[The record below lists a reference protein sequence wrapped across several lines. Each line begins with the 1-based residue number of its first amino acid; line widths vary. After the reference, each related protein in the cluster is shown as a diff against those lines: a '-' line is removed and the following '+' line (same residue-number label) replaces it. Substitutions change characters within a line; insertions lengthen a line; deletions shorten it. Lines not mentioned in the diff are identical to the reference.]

1 MLNLLTGM
9 MADIIERI
17 ITKNIVNNST
27 NRSQEVLNACKLT
40 FYLLIFLLLVTKI
53 MCQRKHVDLDKSIC
67 KVFPQLFKF
76 EKVGILFVD
85 GVESDPDAPNL
96 FKITHLPEPGNDE
109 EISEYNKSKGFGA
122 IVRFPKNI
130 GLTGESI
137 QKRKVVVLNK
147 GERASNFASE
157 LDNMVNVQTLES
169 VIIGPVF
176 DQDGVCRG
184 AVQFVNKNDGD
195 ENFIST
201 EDIDEISNL
210 LPTIAE
216 IIRSADKIRNI
227 YNTMTDINMH
237 MSGARNNIENKL
249 EEISTREFV
258 EINMAI

>member
-27 NRSQEVLNACKLT
+27 NRSQEVLNA
-40 FYLLIFLLLVTKI
+40 FTKI

-85 GVESDPDAPNL
+85 GVEGDPDAPNL
-96 FKITHLPEPGNDE
+96 FKITHLPEPGHDE

-137 QKRKVVVLNK
+137 
-147 GERASNFASE
+147 
-157 LDNMVNVQTLES
+157 
-169 VIIGPVF
+169 
-176 DQDGVCRG
+176 
-184 AVQFVNKNDGD
+184 
-195 ENFIST
+195 
-201 EDIDEISNL
+201 
-210 LPTIAE
+210 
-216 IIRSADKIRNI
+216 
-227 YNTMTDINMH
+227 
-237 MSGARNNIENKL
+237 
-249 EEISTREFV
+249 
-258 EINMAI
+258 

>member
-1 MLNLLTGM
+1 M
-9 MADIIERI
+9 
-17 ITKNIVNNST
+17 
-27 NRSQEVLNACKLT
+27 
-40 FYLLIFLLLVTKI
+40 
-53 MCQRKHVDLDKSIC
+53 
-67 KVFPQLFKF
+67 
-76 EKVGILFVD
+76 
-85 GVESDPDAPNL
+85 
-96 FKITHLPEPGNDE
+96 
-109 EISEYNKSKGFGA
+109 
-122 IVRFPKNI
+122 
-130 GLTGESI
+130 
-137 QKRKVVVLNK
+137 VVLNK

-237 MSGARNNIENKL
+237 MSGARDNIENKL